1 MNGSS
6 RLPRR
11 QFLWGSVAA
20 LGGAVIPA
28 CGCRNAPPPPRQPP
42 TTTRP
47 TATTRK
53 PPPTTRKPPP
63 TTARPP
69 TTTRPTTT
77 RPTTTQ
83 STTTTAPPPPTPP
96 SAGVRLI
103 GEQYLSAHPGTQR
116 ATLEASL
123 PEGVSRS
130 AGADAQLGQAAD
142 AIAADFA
149 NGRRDRLD
157 GWWFSRTE
165 LRICALG
172 VLRDR

>member
-1 MNGSS
+1 MSS
-6 RLPRR
+6 PARLPRR

-28 CGCRNAPPPPRQPP
+28 CGCKNAPPPRRPP
-42 TTTRP
+42 TTARP
-47 TATTRK
+47 TSTTRK
-53 PPPTTRKPPP
+53 PPPPTTRKPPP
-63 TTARPP
+63 TTARP
-69 TTTRPTTT
+69 TTT

-83 STTTTAPPPPTPP
+83 PTTTTAPPPPPTPP

-103 GEQYLSAHPGTQR
+103 GEQYLSAHPGTKR
-116 ATLEASL
+116 STLEASL
-123 PEGVSRS
+123 PAGVSRT
-130 AGADAQLGQAAD
+130 AGADVQLGQAVG